1 MRTCIIWQYF
11 DCIKSKRATKHMK
24 IGDLYKK
31 GHLYNIISDI
41 KDNTYTINP
50 FSKLKEGQ
58 SQRSRSQA
66 KSFGIINYKKCTCSI
81 KV

>member
-1 MRTCIIWQYF
+1 
-11 DCIKSKRATKHMK
+11 MK

-50 FSKLKEGQ
+50 FSKLKEG
-58 SQRSRSQA
+58 
-66 KSFGIINYKKCTCSI
+66 
-81 KV
+81 